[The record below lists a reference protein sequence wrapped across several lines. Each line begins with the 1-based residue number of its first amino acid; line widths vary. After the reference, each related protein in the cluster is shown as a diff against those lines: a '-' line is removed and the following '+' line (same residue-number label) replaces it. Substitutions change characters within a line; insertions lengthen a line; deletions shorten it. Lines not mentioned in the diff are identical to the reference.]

1 MHPRCVRDAP
11 EMHPR
16 CTRDAPEVR
25 PRYTRDTPE
34 IHPTG
39 AASGAASLKVGLAR
53 EHLQRGNLP
62 SAVRE
67 VRQLRGAPAATC
79 AGWLEAAEENLL
91 LTQAL
96 TAVKA
101 QAAIAAAAMS

>member
-1 MHPRCVRDAP
+1 MHLRCTRGAPETRPRHTRDAP
-11 EMHPR
+11 EIHPR
-16 CTRDAPEVR
+16 CTRDSSEV
-25 PRYTRDTPE
+25 
-34 IHPTG
+34 HPAG

-53 EHLQRGNLP
+53 EHLQRGDLP

-101 QAAIAAAAMS
+101 QATIAAAAMS